1 MAVVRFLDQA
11 AGSVATGFGVQ
22 SCTGP
27 RAGFALLGAGLGA
40 GEGLA
45 GPPARCYRTFEK
57 AALISSARRPCLGR
71 AADKERAGRAS
82 ILGAG

>member
-11 AGSVATGFGVQ
+11 AGSVAAGFGVQ
-22 SCTGP
+22 S
-27 RAGFALLGAGLGA
+27 RAGFALLGA

-45 GPPARCYRTFEK
+45 GPPARCYRASEK
-57 AALISSARRPCLGR
+57 AALISSASRPCLGR
-71 AADKERAGRAS
+71 AADKEPAGRAS